1 MTIYDQ
7 MVAAYAEQ
15 RGTATPNIEQ
25 EVMQRIALAG
35 LHRGGFFQHAAFYGG
50 TCLRLFHNLPR
61 YSEDMD
67 FSLIEKRDDIHIENY
82 FPAIIEEFRLAGHEV
97 SIVKKDKKNF
107 GRVESAFLKENTEA
121 YDIKLRTSQVP
132 SSSPEMAET
141 QSKVSKFQ
149 SKKSVKVKIELD
161 TDPPLVF
168 DTEQL
173 ALQQPYSF
181 MTRCFTLPDLYAG
194 KMHALVYR
202 TWQRRVK
209 GRDWYDFEW
218 YVRWNV
224 PLHFAHLQERIR
236 EFNGEEVSKETFMDH
251 LREKLATT
259 DIEQVKGDVIGFV
272 DNPHELDIWSNDYF
286 LQLAERMV
294 FVG

>member
-7 MVAAYAEQ
+7 MTAQYAQ
-15 RGTATPNIEQ
+15 KRGTATQNVEQ
-25 EVMQRIALAG
+25 EVMQHIALAG
-35 LHRGGFFQHAAFYGG
+35 LYRGGFFQHAAFYGG

-97 SIVKKDKKNF
+97 NIVKKEKKSF

-121 YDIKLRTSQVP
+121 YDIS
-132 SSSPEMAET
+132 
-141 QSKVSKFQ
+141 FQ
-149 SKKSVKVKIELD
+149 TKKSVKVKIELD
-161 TDPPLVF
+161 TDPPLAF

-173 ALQQPYSF
+173 VLQQPYSF

-202 TWQRRVK
+202 SWQQRVK

-218 YVRWNV
+218 YVRWKV
-224 PLHFAHLQERIR
+224 PLDFVHLQERIR
-236 EFNGEEVSKETFMDH
+236 EFNGEVIDRESFMNQ
-251 LREKLATT
+251 LRGKLART
-259 DIEQVKGDVIGFV
+259 DIERVKQDVISFV
-272 DNPHELDIWSNDYF
+272 DNPHELDIWSNNYF
-286 LQLAERMV
+286 LQLTDRIIWL
-294 FVG
+294 

>member
-7 MVAAYAEQ
+7 MVAAYAHQ
-15 RGTATPNIEQ
+15 RGTATPNVEQ
-25 EVMQRIALAG
+25 EVMQRITLAG

-97 SIVKKDKKNF
+97 SIVKKDKKHF
-107 GRVESAFLKENTEA
+107 GRVESAFLKDNTEV
-121 YDIKLRTSQVP
+121 YDIQ
-132 SSSPEMAET
+132 
-141 QSKVSKFQ
+141 FQ
-149 SKKSVKVKIELD
+149 TKKTLKVKIELD
-161 TDPPLVF
+161 TNPPLAF
-168 DTEQL
+168 ETEQL
-173 ALQQPYSF
+173 ALQLPYSF
-181 MTRCFTLPDLYAG
+181 MTRCFTMPDLYAG

-224 PLHFAHLQERIR
+224 PLHFEHLQERIR
-236 EFNGEEVSKETFMDH
+236 EFNGEEVSKESFLNQ
-251 LREKLATT
+251 LREKLAST
-259 DIEQVKGDVIGFV
+259 DIQRVKNDVMDFV

-286 LQLAERMV
+286 LMLADKIIFTSET
-294 FVG
+294 

>member
-1 MTIYDQ
+1 MTIYNQ
-7 MVAAYAEQ
+7 MVAAYAKQ
-15 RGTATPNIEQ
+15 QSTATPNVEQ

-67 FSLIEKRDDIHIENY
+67 FSLIEKRNDIHIENY

-97 SIVKKDKKNF
+97 NIIKKDKNVF

-121 YDIKLRTSQVP
+121 YDIK
-132 SSSPEMAET
+132 
-141 QSKVSKFQ
+141 FQ
-149 SKKSVKVKIELD
+149 TKKTVKVKIELD
-161 TDPPLVF
+161 IDPPLAF
-168 DTEQL
+168 ETEQL
-173 ALQQPYSF
+173 ILQQPYSF
-181 MTRCFTLPDLYAG
+181 VARCFTLPSLYAG

-202 TWQRRVK
+202 AWQRRVK

-224 PLHFAHLQERIR
+224 PLDFRHLQERIR
-236 EFNGEEVSKETFMDH
+236 EFNGEEVSREGFMSQ

-259 DIEQVKGDVIGFV
+259 DIARVKEDVIGFV

-286 LQLAERMV
+286 LQLADSIV
-294 FVG
+294 FKE